1 MAMTVL
7 NSWGV
12 TKCEAFGD
20 IVFSMVEHRLLST
33 TEEDTREEFRKGY
46 DFVEAF
52 RAPFV
57 PSKKSEKPA
66 VEPSAK

>member
-12 TKCEAFGD
+12 TKTEDFGD
-20 IVFSMVEHRLLST
+20 IVFSMVEYRLLSI
-33 TEEDTREEFRKGY
+33 TEQDTREEFRKGY
-46 DFVEAF
+46 DFHEAF

-57 PSKKSEKPA
+57 PGKKTEKPA
-66 VEPSAK
+66 AEPSAK